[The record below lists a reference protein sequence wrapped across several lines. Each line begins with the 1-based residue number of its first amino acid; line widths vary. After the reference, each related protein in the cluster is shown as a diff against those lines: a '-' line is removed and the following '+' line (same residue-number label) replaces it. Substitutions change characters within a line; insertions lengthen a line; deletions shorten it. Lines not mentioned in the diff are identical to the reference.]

1 MKSFVDGF
9 AGYNQIQMDPQDIE
23 KPSWY
28 IDRGARRSRGSP
40 Q

>member
-9 AGYNQIQMDPQDIE
+9 AGYNQIQMDPQDME
-23 KPSWY
+23 KTSRYW
-28 IDRGARRSRGSP
+28 DRGARRSRGSP